1 MTDRELI
8 NVLKTYKQLT
18 PEIATI
24 IAERMEQ
31 LIALVENGQS
41 AIDTNKKLSEKLIR
55 AIRDLKK
62 ALNNEEDTCEL
73 CAHYIECKGK
83 ECERYFEFN
92 EVTDENGKVIPW
104 KGDCLE
110 LNWGDCPMQDDKPCK
125 ECFHMDKFVWRGEIK

>member
-8 NVLKTYKQLT
+8 NILKTYKQLT

-31 LIALVENGQS
+31 LIALAENGQS
-41 AIDTNKKLSEKLIR
+41 AMDTNKRLSKTLVM
-55 AIRDLKK
+55 AIEDIKT
-62 ALNNEEDTCEL
+62 ALHKEDTCEL
-73 CAHYIECKGK
+73 CVHYIECKGK
-83 ECERYFEFN
+83 ECEKYFEFN
-92 EVTDENGKVIPW
+92 EAIDEKGNVIPW

-125 ECFHMDKFVWRGEIK
+125 ECFHMDKFIWRGETK